1 MLFYSLIL
9 LANFNPAFVLRV
21 IFLPH
26 LFSKGRNLKLSVKLK
41 INMMLS
47 VEKLMT
53 VAGMES
59 TSRVRGSAG
68 KRPPASG
75 EEKVSAFNFSQAW
88 RARSQL
94 PLVGLPWSRA

>member
-9 LANFNPAFVLRV
+9 LANFNSAFVLRV

-53 VAGMES
+53 VAGM
-59 TSRVRGSAG
+59 T
-68 KRPPASG
+68 
-75 EEKVSAFNFSQAW
+75 
-88 RARSQL
+88 
-94 PLVGLPWSRA
+94 

>member
-1 MLFYSLIL
+1 MGNVMELVWATYRE
-9 LANFNPAFVLRV
+9 V
-21 IFLPH
+21 
-26 LFSKGRNLKLSVKLK
+26 GRGLSDFQG
-41 INMMLS
+41 
-47 VEKLMT
+47 LMT